1 MTLPYQRTQTVVRV
15 QDFLRRLA
23 SPYGPDGIKKVPTAV
38 REEARRLLKHYPF
51 PGDLLRVEQWDKT
64 VIDAYYKEL
73 AKTWG
78 AVNDDAVSSDEC
90 CG

>member
-1 MTLPYQRTQTVVRV
+1 MTLPYQRTQTIVRV
-15 QDFLRRLA
+15 QQFLRRLA

-51 PGDLLRVEQWDKT
+51 PGDLLRVEQWDEA
-64 VIDAYYKEL
+64 VIDDYYKEL

-78 AVNDDAVSSDEC
+78 TGSNDAVPSDEC